1 MMENVHSVAEFD
13 PNERYGTDVQSSDI
27 PAAVHPLDSEENK
40 KTLNKLQEWWTQA
53 RENQSVNRYEQ
64 ALDAD
69 FYDGLQ
75 WSNEDAAALKERGQA
90 PLVYNRIKPAV
101 DWIIGTEKRTRFDYK
116 VQARKDEECEAAE
129 VKTGLLKYLSDV
141 NRNEYYRSMAF
152 ADACKVGVG
161 WLEEGVR
168 NDETDEPIFARYE
181 SWRNMWYD
189 PLAVEPDLSDARF
202 IFRSKFVDLDVAQAM
217 FPSRRNELKG
227 VSITAEMF
235 TNEFEN
241 DDLYYLRTVSGN
253 PRLTLNRGYIDGS
266 SIYNRRERVRLIEC
280 WYRAPAGKSIIRGER
295 FSGQEFDKT
304 NLEHTY
310 AVDQGYSSVYDAL
323 VMEVRCAIFTKDLLL
338 QLEPTP
344 YRHNAF
350 PFTPVWGFRR
360 SRDRAPYGVVR
371 NIRDP
376 QENLN
381 KRMSKALHILSTARV
396 IADAD
401 AATDWDEIR
410 DEMARPDGIVLLDGR
425 KGARFETDVDK
436 GLAREH
442 VNLMEIDSK
451 MIQDVSGVTD
461 ENLGRETNAVSGRAV
476 NARAEQGSVITTDL
490 FDNLR
495 FAMQQQGE
503 KLLSLV
509 EQFYDY
515 TKVIRIVGDNGEPEF
530 LHLNKP
536 HIDPM
541 TGEVMLLNDIAAT
554 QADFVMDS
562 QEYRAT
568 QRRQMFDMFGELF
581 KSLDPQITIKL
592 MDLMFEYSDLPGRE
606 EIVSRIRKIN
616 GESDPSKKN
625 DPEEVAR
632 AQQQAQDQAEQAMLE
647 KRRMMAELENLVAD
661 GDKKKAEAEKIRSEM
676 AEINVKTLYSAIQAG
691 SQVAVMPVAAQLGD
705 VIASS
710 AGYVDRNAAP
720 LIAAPTT
727 AALPPMSRQERT
739 IINKQLGVDSDK
751 DGNPMT
757 PDQATPGE
765 GVQKGIIK
773 PGPQTKPTK

>member
-1 MMENVHSVAEFD
+1 MIENVHSVKEFD
-13 PNERYGTDVQSSDI
+13 PNERYGQVNDSIQPPTVNQ
-27 PAAVHPLDSEENK
+27 HPLDSEENQK
-40 KTLNKLQEWWTQA
+40 VLEKLQEWWTQS

-90 PLVYNRIKPAV
+90 PLVYNKVKPAV
-101 DWIIGTEKRTRFDYK
+101 DWIIGTEKRSRFDFK
-116 VQARKDEECEAAE
+116 VQARRDEECEAAD

-141 NRNEYYRSMAF
+141 NRAEYYRSMAF
-152 ADACKVGVG
+152 ADACKVGIG

-168 NDETDEPIFARYE
+168 QDSTDEPIFVRYE

-189 PLAVEPDLSDARF
+189 PLSVEPDLSDARF

-280 WYRAPAGKSIIRGER
+280 WYKAPAGKSIIRGAR

-304 NLEHTY
+304 NLEHVN
-310 AVDQGYSSVYDAL
+310 AVDQGYSSVYDAI
-323 VMEVRCAIFTKDLLL
+323 VMELRCAIFTKDLLL
-338 QLEPTP
+338 QVSSSP
-344 YRHNAF
+344 YRHNKF
-350 PFTPVWGFRR
+350 PFTPIWGFRR
-360 SRDRAPYGVVR
+360 SRDRAPYGPIR

-381 KRMSKALHILSTARV
+381 KRMSKALHILSTARI

-410 DEMARPDGIVLLDGR
+410 DEMARPDGIILLDGR

-436 GLAREH
+436 ALAREH
-442 VNLMEIDSK
+442 VNLMEIDQQ

-461 ENLGRETNAVSGRAV
+461 ENLGRESNAVSGRAV
-476 NARAEQGSVITTDL
+476 NARAEQGSIVTTEL
-490 FDNLR
+490 FDNAR

-515 TKVIRIVGDNGEPEF
+515 DKVVRVLGDNGEPEF
-530 LHLNKP
+530 IYLNKP
-536 HIDPM
+536 TIDPQ
-541 TGEVMLLNDIAAT
+541 TGEVRILNDITAT
-554 QADFVMDS
+554 QADFIMDS

-568 QRRQMFDMFGELF
+568 QRRAMFDMFAELF
-581 KSLDPQITIKL
+581 KSMDPQVTVKL
-592 MDLMFEYSDLPGRE
+592 LDLMFEYSDLPGRE
-606 EIVSRIRKIN
+606 EVVSRIRKIN

-632 AQQQAQDQAEQAMLE
+632 ARQQMQEQAEQAMLE
-647 KRRMMAELENLVAD
+647 KRRILAELSKL
-661 GDKKKAEAEKIRSEM
+661 EAEVGKINADTDKTKSESI
-676 AEINVKTLYSAIQAG
+676 ARRIEALFSAIQTAQTVVTIPET
-691 SQVAVMPVAAQLGD
+691 SAVADAIAA
-705 VIASS
+705 S
-710 AGYVDRNAAP
+710 AGYVDQNP
-720 LIAAPTT
+720 SPIIPTVST
-727 AALPPMSRQERT
+727 AAQLPVSRQERT
-739 IINKQLGVDSDK
+739 LIQQNS
-751 DGNPMT
+751 NPLT
-757 PDQATPGE
+757 PQNPSKPASPAVGANR
-765 GVQKGIIK
+765 GIET
-773 PGPQTKPTK
+773 QRNEELA